1 MIPHRTPS
9 ISDASTS
16 SAQETYQTGRPR
28 QLLPAARPQQA
39 ESSTHYQTAP
49 LARKRAPI
57 ALACESCRQKKV
69 KCNGARPV
77 CSQCRARKTECVYR
91 PTPDT
96 DYRDKY
102 EALLES
108 HPAAVV
114 YRAIQSRPRNE
125 GLEIVRRIQAG
136 VDAETLMRQLS
147 SADLLLQVQL
157 EPETRSRYQFI
168 YSPLMPTYLQ
178 TDDNPFM
185 RSLIHEWS
193 TRDDV
198 VSIASPVFTE
208 TDLGYRA
215 QYLRPHHAATIV
227 DSRLDEIV
235 PSRWTHVDVSDDTM
249 RELIHAYFLQ
259 EYDWFTFFHKDYFL
273 DDMISGSSTFCSSLL
288 VNAVLAVG
296 CQCRNNTSEPAEYWN
311 PNSLG
316 YKFLE
321 EAKRLWIVEVTHN
334 RSLTTLQAALVLNT
348 IVNMFDMDHLSSA
361 FLVRS
366 IEIAHELGL
375 FEPTTYIMN
384 KKLRNSYDLT
394 AWSLFH
400 WQCDPEWY
408 GEIWLKYPSSS
419 TMVPLRIG
427 LVFKAKMNFSVVL
440 NKAMLEVS
448 KDSTD
453 SHLLQNGETLS
464 PTKIVSPSQLK
475 LHLHYCYVIIQL
487 YEIVAP
493 GGQRQ
498 APNLPI
504 EENELQRSLSRYRG
518 YFETILRIHY
528 LRHSFEYG
536 NMMLTRFL
544 AMLAFLSLRK
554 IESLTTSTEPGH
566 IVTGSGLDVG
576 DTDPKEARATLLIAQ
591 KGLSDQGRGYYL
603 SRTLLRDVLANMTA
617 SDATILQ
624 SFITIPFEGPEKMQ
638 ERKMYMESHC
648 PPDIL
653 RIANDPNKQ
662 ADGNWIRSSSLSV
675 LFPSTQQPTMTA
687 PKISSK
693 SVSWLQGLRGIAA
706 LLVYFH
712 HHQQFPRDDV
722 DAIMLQRS
730 FGYRGRY
737 EQLGEMIAS
746 SLFRRWLRLFAPVF
760 VTTLVVILLQHGVEA
775 LWPEI
780 GLSEL
785 SLYGDVEDYQ
795 MDFLDDL
802 YDHVLF
808 VLCGLL
814 VWSHLHCRNAHL

>member
-16 SAQETYQTGRPR
+16 SAQDTSQTGGPR
-28 QLLPAARPQQA
+28 RLLPAARPQPA
-39 ESSTHYQTAP
+39 ESSNHYQTAP
-49 LARKRAPI
+49 LTRKRAPI
-57 ALACESCRQKKV
+57 ALACEACRQEKI

-77 CSQCRARKTECVYR
+77 CSQCRARKLDCVYR
-91 PTPDT
+91 ATTDT

-114 YRAIQSRPRNE
+114 YRAIQTRPQYE
-125 GLEIVRRIQAG
+125 ALEIVRRIQTG

-147 SADLLLQVQL
+147 SGDLLLQVQL

-193 TRDDV
+193 TRDDI
-198 VSIASPVFTE
+198 VSIASPVSTE
-208 TDLGYRA
+208 TDLKYRA

-235 PSRWTHVDVSDDTM
+235 PSKWTTVDVSDDTM
-249 RELIHAYFLQ
+249 KELIRFYFLQ
-259 EYDWFTFFHKDYFL
+259 EYDWFMFFHKDYFL
-273 DDMISGSSTFCSSLL
+273 DDMINGSNTFCSSLL

-296 CQCRNNTSEPAEYWN
+296 CQCRNSVSDPAEYWN

-321 EAKRLWIVEVTHN
+321 EARRLWIVEVTHN
-334 RSLTTLQAALVLNT
+334 RSLTTLQAALVVNT
-348 IVNMFDMDHLSSA
+348 IVNMFDMDPLSSA

-400 WQCDPEWY
+400 WQCTLSYQFMTQPLLKAPPKTPLPDPDRDPEWF

-419 TMVPLRIG
+419 TLVPLRLG
-427 LVFKAKMNFSVVL
+427 LVFKAKMSFSVVL
-440 NKAMLEVS
+440 NEAMLQVE

-453 SHLLQNGETLS
+453 SYLFRNGATRIIKIAERMDTWYKAMPEPLS
-464 PTKIVSPSQLK
+464 PTQIVSPSQLK
-475 LHLHYCYVIIQL
+475 IHLHYCYVIVQL
-487 YEIVAP
+487 YEILAP

-504 EENELQRSLSRYRG
+504 EEEDLQKSLSKYRG

-544 AMLAFLSLRK
+544 SMLAFLSLNK
-554 IESLTTSTEPGH
+554 IESLATSTKPEH
-566 IVTGSGLDVG
+566 TITGSGLDVG

-603 SRTLLRDVLANMTA
+603 PKTLLRDILTNMTA

-624 SFITIPFEGPEKMQ
+624 SFITIPSEGPEKTQ

-653 RIANDPNKQ
+653 RIANDPKVWAFDFGDDIWRQ
-662 ADGNWIRSSSLSV
+662 GKLSSESL
-675 LFPSTQQPTMTA
+675 T
-687 PKISSK
+687 
-693 SVSWLQGLRGIAA
+693 
-706 LLVYFH
+706 
-712 HHQQFPRDDV
+712 
-722 DAIMLQRS
+722 
-730 FGYRGRY
+730 
-737 EQLGEMIAS
+737 EEM
-746 SLFRRWLRLFAPVF
+746 V
-760 VTTLVVILLQHGVEA
+760 
-775 LWPEI
+775 
-780 GLSEL
+780 
-785 SLYGDVEDYQ
+785 
-795 MDFLDDL
+795 
-802 YDHVLF
+802 
-808 VLCGLL
+808 
-814 VWSHLHCRNAHL
+814 

>member
-1 MIPHRTPS
+1 MIPHRTSS

-16 SAQETYQTGRPR
+16 SAQETSQTGAPR
-28 QLLPAARPQQA
+28 RLLPAARPQPA
-39 ESSTHYQTAP
+39 ESSPHYQTAP
-49 LARKRAPI
+49 LARKRAPTP
-57 ALACESCRQKKV
+57 LACEACRQKKV

-77 CSQCRARKTECVYR
+77 CSQCRARKSECVYR
-91 PTPDT
+91 ATPVS

-114 YRAIQSRPRNE
+114 YRAIQTRPRTDA
-125 GLEIVRRIQAG
+125 LEIVRRIQAG

-185 RSLIHEWS
+185 KSLIHEWS
-193 TRDDV
+193 TRDDI
-198 VSIASPVFTE
+198 VSIASPDFTE
-208 TDLGYRA
+208 TDLGCRA

-235 PSRWTHVDVSDDTM
+235 PSKWTTVDVKNDTM
-249 RELIHAYFLQ
+249 RELIRAYFLQ

-273 DDMISGSSTFCSSLL
+273 DDMVNGPNTFCSSLL

-296 CQCRNNTSEPAEYWN
+296 CQCQNDVNEPAEYWN
-311 PNSLG
+311 PNSLA

-321 EAKRLWIVEVTHN
+321 EARRLWIVEVTHN

-348 IVNMFDMDHLSSA
+348 IVNMFDMDFLSSA

-400 WQCDPEWY
+400 WQSTLSYQFMTQPLLKAPPKTLLPDPDRDPDWF
-408 GEIWLKYPSSS
+408 GEIWLKYPSSL
-419 TMVPLRIG
+419 TLVPLKIG
-427 LVFKAKMNFSVVL
+427 LVFKAKMSFSVAL
-440 NKAMLEVS
+440 NEAMLEIQE
-448 KDSTD
+448 DSTD
-453 SHLLQNGETLS
+453 SYLFQNGGKKVIEITKRLDAWYKSMPEPLS

-475 LHLHYCYVIIQL
+475 IHLHYCYVMIQL
-487 YEIVAP
+487 YEVLAP
-493 GGQRQ
+493 GEQRQ
-498 APNLPI
+498 APSLP
-504 EENELQRSLSRYRG
+504 EEEQLQTSLSKYRG
-518 YFETILRIHY
+518 YFETILRIHC

-544 AMLAFLSLRK
+544 AMLAFLSLNK
-554 IESLTTSTEPGH
+554 IESLATSAEPGH
-566 IVTGSGLDVG
+566 IMTGSGLDVG

-603 SRTLLRDVLANMTA
+603 PRTLLRDVLADMTA

-624 SFITIPFEGPEKMQ
+624 SFITIPPERPEKAQ

-662 ADGNWIRSSSLSV
+662 PDGNWIRR
-675 LFPSTQQPTMTA
+675 F
-687 PKISSK
+687 
-693 SVSWLQGLRGIAA
+693 
-706 LLVYFH
+706 
-712 HHQQFPRDDV
+712 
-722 DAIMLQRS
+722 AILT
-730 FGYRGRY
+730 
-737 EQLGEMIAS
+737 LGEKSGRSILGMIS
-746 SLFRRWLRLFAPVF
+746 
-760 VTTLVVILLQHGVEA
+760 GVRE
-775 LWPEI
+775 
-780 GLSEL
+780 S
-785 SLYGDVEDYQ
+785 
-795 MDFLDDL
+795 
-802 YDHVLF
+802 
-808 VLCGLL
+808 
-814 VWSHLHCRNAHL
+814 

>member
-9 ISDASTS
+9 ISDTSTS
-16 SAQETYQTGRPR
+16 SAQDTSQAGGPR
-28 QLLPAARPQQA
+28 RLLPAARPQPA
-39 ESSTHYQTAP
+39 ESSNHYQTAP
-49 LARKRAPI
+49 LTRKRAPI
-57 ALACESCRQKKV
+57 ALACEACRQKKI

-77 CSQCRARKTECVYR
+77 CSQCRARKIECVYR
-91 PTPDT
+91 ATPDT
-96 DYRDKY
+96 DYREKY

-114 YRAIQSRPRNE
+114 YRAIQKRPRSE
-125 GLEIVRRIQAG
+125 ALEIVRRIQAG

-193 TRDDV
+193 TRDDI

-235 PSRWTHVDVSDDTM
+235 PSTWTTVDVSDDTM
-249 RELIHAYFLQ
+249 KQLIRAYFLQ

-273 DDMISGSSTFCSSLL
+273 DDMINGSNTFCSSLL
-288 VNAVLAVG
+288 VNAILAVG
-296 CQCRNNTSEPAEYWN
+296 C
-311 PNSLG
+311 
-316 YKFLE
+316 
-321 EAKRLWIVEVTHN
+321 
-334 RSLTTLQAALVLNT
+334 AALVVNT
-348 IVNMFDMDHLSSA
+348 IVNMFDMDPLSSA

-400 WQCDPEWY
+400 WQCYQFMIQPLLKAPPKTPLPDPDRDPEWF

-419 TMVPLRIG
+419 TLVPLRLG
-427 LVFKAKMNFSVVL
+427 LLFKAKMRFSVVL
-440 NKAMLEVS
+440 NEAMLEVE

-453 SHLLQNGETLS
+453 SYLFRNGATRIIKIAERMDTWYKAMPEPLS
-464 PTKIVSPSQLK
+464 PTQIVSPSQLK
-475 LHLHYCYVIIQL
+475 IHLHHCYVIIQL
-487 YEIVAP
+487 YEILAP

-504 EENELQRSLSRYRG
+504 EEEELRKSLSKYRG

-544 AMLAFLSLRK
+544 SMLAFLSLNK
-554 IESLTTSTEPGH
+554 IESLATSTKPEH
-566 IVTGSGLDVG
+566 TITGSGLDVG

-603 SRTLLRDVLANMTA
+603 PKTLLRDILTNMTA

-624 SFITIPFEGPEKMQ
+624 SFITIPSEGPEKTQ

-653 RIANDPNKQ
+653 RIANDPSKQ
-662 ADGNWIRSSSLSV
+662 PDGNWIRK
-675 LFPSTQQPTMTA
+675 FA
-687 PKISSK
+687 
-693 SVSWLQGLRGIAA
+693 
-706 LLVYFH
+706 
-712 HHQQFPRDDV
+712 
-722 DAIMLQRS
+722 MLT
-730 FGYRGRY
+730 
-737 EQLGEMIAS
+737 LGEKSGRSILGMIS
-746 SLFRRWLRLFAPVF
+746 GGRES
-760 VTTLVVILLQHGVEA
+760 
-775 LWPEI
+775 
-780 GLSEL
+780 
-785 SLYGDVEDYQ
+785 
-795 MDFLDDL
+795 
-802 YDHVLF
+802 
-808 VLCGLL
+808 
-814 VWSHLHCRNAHL
+814 

>member
-9 ISDASTS
+9 ISEASTS
-16 SAQETYQTGRPR
+16 SAQETSQAGGPR
-28 QLLPAARPQQA
+28 RLLPAARPQPA
-39 ESSTHYQTAP
+39 ESSTHYHTAP
-49 LARKRAPI
+49 LARKRAPV

-77 CSQCRARKTECVYR
+77 CSQCRARKSECVYR
-91 PTPDT
+91 VASDT

-185 RSLIHEWS
+185 RSLVHEWS

-198 VSIASPVFTE
+198 VSIASPVFTD

-235 PSRWTHVDVSDDTM
+235 PSKWTAVNVSDDKM
-249 RELIHAYFLQ
+249 RDLVRAYFLQ

-296 CQCRNNTSEPAEYWN
+296 WQCRNNVSEPAGYWN
-311 PNSLG
+311 PNNLG

-321 EAKRLWIVEVTHN
+321 EAKRLWIVEVTYN

-348 IVNMFDMDHLSSA
+348 IINMFDMDHLSSA

-400 WQCDPEWY
+400 WQCTLSYQFMTQPLLTAPPKTPLPDPEHDPHWY

-419 TMVPLRIG
+419 TLVPLRIG
-427 LVFKAKMNFSVVL
+427 LVFKAKMSFSVLL
-440 NKAMLEVS
+440 NEAMLEVD

-453 SHLLQNGETLS
+453 SYLFQNGGKSIVEITERLDAWYKSMPEPLS

-487 YEIVAP
+487 YEILAP

-498 APNLPI
+498 APNLPS
-504 EENELQRSLSRYRG
+504 EEDELQKSLSKYRG

-554 IESLTTSTEPGH
+554 IESLTTSTGPGH
-566 IVTGSGLDVG
+566 IMTGSGLDVG

-603 SRTLLRDVLANMTA
+603 PRTLLRDVLANMTA

-662 ADGNWIRSSSLSV
+662 PDGNWIRR
-675 LFPSTQQPTMTA
+675 FA
-687 PKISSK
+687 
-693 SVSWLQGLRGIAA
+693 
-706 LLVYFH
+706 
-712 HHQQFPRDDV
+712 
-722 DAIMLQRS
+722 MLT
-730 FGYRGRY
+730 
-737 EQLGEMIAS
+737 LGENSGRSILGMIS
-746 SLFRRWLRLFAPVF
+746 GGS
-760 VTTLVVILLQHGVEA
+760 
-775 LWPEI
+775 EI
-780 GLSEL
+780 
-785 SLYGDVEDYQ
+785 
-795 MDFLDDL
+795 
-802 YDHVLF
+802 
-808 VLCGLL
+808 
-814 VWSHLHCRNAHL
+814 

>member
-9 ISDASTS
+9 VSDASSS
-16 SAQETYQTGRPR
+16 SAQETSQTAGPR
-28 QLLPAARPQQA
+28 RLLPAARPQPA
-39 ESSTHYQTAP
+39 ESSADYQTAP
-49 LARKRAPI
+49 LARKRAPT
-57 ALACESCRQKKV
+57 ALACESCRQRKV

-77 CSQCRARKTECVYR
+77 CSQCRARKSECVYR
-91 PTPDT
+91 AAPDT
-96 DYRDKY
+96 DYRAKY

-108 HPAAVV
+108 HPTAVV
-114 YRAIQSRPRNE
+114 YRAIQTRPRPE
-125 GLEIVRRIQAG
+125 ALEILRRIQAG
-136 VDAETLMRQLS
+136 VDAETLMHQLS

-235 PSRWTHVDVSDDTM
+235 PSRWTTVGVSDDTM
-249 RELIHAYFLQ
+249 RELIRAYFLQ

-273 DDMISGSSTFCSSLL
+273 DDMISGSNTFCSPLL

-296 CQCRNNTSEPAEYWN
+296 CQCRNYVSEPAEYWN

-321 EAKRLWIVEVTHN
+321 EARRLWIVEVTHN

-348 IVNMFDMDHLSSA
+348 IVNMFDMDPLSSA

-366 IEIAHELGL
+366 TEIAHELGL

-400 WQCDPEWY
+400 WQCTLSYQFMTQPLLNSPPKTPLPDPDRDPDWF
-408 GEIWLKYPSSS
+408 GEIWLKYPSSL
-419 TMVPLRIG
+419 TLVPLKIG
-427 LVFKAKMNFSVVL
+427 LVFKAKMTFSVVL
-440 NKAMLEVS
+440 NEAMLQVGR
-448 KDSTD
+448 DSTD
-453 SHLLQNGETLS
+453 SDLRQDGGKRIVEIAEMLDTWYKSMPEPLS

-475 LHLHYCYVIIQL
+475 IHLHYCYVIVQL
-487 YEIVAP
+487 YEILAP

-498 APNLPI
+498 APGLPI
-504 EENELQRSLSRYRG
+504 EEEVLQETLSRYRG

-544 AMLAFLSLRK
+544 AMLAFLSLNK

-566 IVTGSGLDVG
+566 IITGSGLDVG

-603 SRTLLRDVLANMTA
+603 PKTLLRDVLSKMAD

-624 SFITIPFEGPEKMQ
+624 SFITIPTEGPEKTQ

-653 RIANDPNKQ
+653 RIANDPNRQ
-662 ADGNWIRSSSLSV
+662 PDGNWIRR
-675 LFPSTQQPTMTA
+675 FA
-687 PKISSK
+687 
-693 SVSWLQGLRGIAA
+693 
-706 LLVYFH
+706 
-712 HHQQFPRDDV
+712 
-722 DAIMLQRS
+722 MLT
-730 FGYRGRY
+730 
-737 EQLGEMIAS
+737 LGENSGRSILGMIS
-746 SLFRRWLRLFAPVF
+746 GGRK
-760 VTTLVVILLQHGVEA
+760 G
-775 LWPEI
+775 
-780 GLSEL
+780 
-785 SLYGDVEDYQ
+785 
-795 MDFLDDL
+795 
-802 YDHVLF
+802 
-808 VLCGLL
+808 
-814 VWSHLHCRNAHL
+814 